1 MKTSIYKRLTFRP
14 SGIIFACLG
23 ILFCHLSFSQVAV
36 NTDNSAA
43 DPAAMMDVKSS
54 SHGLLTPRM
63 SAAEKIAIV
72 TPATGLIVYQ
82 TDQTP
87 GFYYYNGTSWDI
99 LTAMLI
105 ETDPSFSS
113 WDKSTGISISGSQVS
128 DFNTAVS
135 NTPAEVANTAKVSY
149 PVADAN
155 KLAGIEAG
163 AEVNV
168 VRDWNAVSGDGV
180 ILNKPSFSGGI
191 PFPDNPTSG
200 ALLYYKGDSWVDSNI
215 VIVNTGSNQS
225 VNNRQPY
232 LTMNYCIALSG
243 IFPSRDDIEPFIGE
257 IMLVGFN
264 FAPRWWAQCNGQLL
278 PINQNQ
284 ALFSLLG
291 TTYGGNGTTNFA
303 LPDLRGRSPL
313 HWGNGSGLPTIS
325 LGQVSGT
332 ENFTITTNQMPAH
345 SHTIIYQ

>member
-14 SGIIFACLG
+14 AGIVFTCLG

-43 DPAAMMDVKSS
+43 DPAAMMDVKSNS
-54 SHGLLTPRM
+54 LGLLTPRM
-63 SAAEKIAIV
+63 SAGERTAII

-87 GFYYYNGTSWDI
+87 GFYYYNGAGWDR
-99 LTAMLI
+99 LTGMLI
-105 ETDPSFSS
+105 ETDPLFST
-113 WDKSTGISISGSQVS
+113 WDKTTGISITGSQVS
-128 DFNTAVS
+128 DFNTAVAS
-135 NTPAEVANTAKVSY
+135 NPAEVANTAKVSY
-149 PVADAN
+149 PLADAN

-168 VRDWNAVSGDGV
+168 VRDWNAVSGDGI
-180 ILNKPSFSGGI
+180 ILNKPSFSAGI
-191 PFPDNPTSG
+191 PFPDNPTTG
-200 ALLYYKGDSWVDSNI
+200 ALLYYKGDSWVDSNLS
-215 VIVNTGSNQS
+215 VVNTGSSQA
-225 VNNRQPY
+225 VNNMQPY

-243 IFPSRDDIEPFIGE
+243 IFPSRDAFEAYIGE

-264 FAPRWWAQCNGQLL
+264 FAPRWWALCNGQLL

-313 HWGNGSGLPTIS
+313 HWGSGPGLPTIS
-325 LGQVSGT
+325 LGQAGGT
-332 ENFTITTNQMPAH
+332 ETFTITTSQMPAH
-345 SHTIIYQ
+345 THSIIYQ